1 MPREYLLPVTKK
13 EVSVKLTTTND
24 VSGCLSA
31 YVDSAA
37 LGTALELGLFWMLA
51 EQPLDAA
58 SVAQALTIPVRRC
71 QYWLQ
76 LLHSMGLIDQVP
88 AGYAPSA
95 LAHSA
100 ILDTYSQESW
110 AFLAQEDREKF
121 PSVCDLA
128 LRIQEPGSIRTA
140 QGLTTLSYVEKLAND
155 PERAR
160 RFTRMLYELHQP
172 LANRL
177 AELLD
182 MTDVNQLMDVGGGSG
197 VVSLALLRRHPGLS
211 ATVVDIEHVCSAGR
225 EIAQEDSLADRITY
239 FAADFAHDELPGAY
253 DMVLKCD
260 VSVYGQ
266 ALFHKL
272 WAALNQGGRLVIVDH
287 FAPAEN
293 VVSPARLYWTFQD
306 SLADPDI
313 DVITVARLQMQLT
326 KAGFSLLSEN
336 TVLPGG
342 RLVIQARK

>member
-1 MPREYLLPVTKK
+1 M
-13 EVSVKLTTTND
+13 KLTTTND

-51 EQPLDAA
+51 EQPLDAPG
-58 SVAQALTIPVRRC
+58 VAQALNIPINRC

-76 LLHSMGLIDQVP
+76 VLHSMGLIEQVS

-95 LAHSA
+95 LARTA
-100 ILDTYSQESW
+100 ILGTHSQESW
-110 AFLAQEDREKF
+110 GYLAQYEREQF

-172 LANRL
+172 LASRL
-177 AELLD
+177 IELLD
-182 MTDVNQLMDVGGGSG
+182 MTGVHRLLDLGGGSG
-197 VVSLALLRRHPGLS
+197 VVSLALLRRYSHLTS
-211 ATVVDIEHVCSAGR
+211 TVVDIENVCIAGR
-225 EIAQEDSLADRITY
+225 EIAQEHSLSDRITY
-239 FAADFAHDELPGAY
+239 HAANFVYDELPGGY
-253 DMVLKCD
+253 DMVLQCD
-260 VSVYGQ
+260 VGVYSE
-266 ALFHKL
+266 AIFRKL

-306 SLADPDI
+306 SLVDPDI
-313 DVITVARLQMQLT
+313 TVTPVPKFQSQLRQ
-326 KAGFSLLSEN
+326 AGFQVLSEN

-342 RLVIQARK
+342 RLVIQACK